1 MGFLKVIKN
10 RAYFKRFQVK
20 YRRRRAG
27 KTDYYARKRLIT
39 QDKYKYNYPKYRFVV
54 RLTNRDIICQIIY
67 SKINGDYVLSSAYS
81 HELPRYGMKAGLT
94 NYSAAYAT
102 GLLLARRVLAKI
114 GLDKKYEGNLAP
126 NGEDYKVEELSEGP
140 RPFKAL
146 LDIGLVRTTTGAKV
160 FSALKGACDG
170 GLNIPHSE
178 KRFVG
183 FDSEN
188 KKGDPEILRKYIFGG
203 HVSDYMKILK
213 SENSVRFQSQFA
225 DYLKNGIGPDDIK
238 SLWEQ
243 THRNIRKD
251 PSPAPKI
258 EKPIDKQKYKKQP
271 KLTIKQ
277 RKLNIKKK
285 REELKKK

>member
-1 MGFLKVIKN
+1 LLKL
-10 RAYFKRFQVK
+10 
-20 YRRRRAG
+20 
-27 KTDYYARKRLIT
+27 D
-39 QDKYKYNYPKYRFVV
+39 
-54 RLTNRDIICQIIY
+54 LT
-67 SKINGDYVLSSAYS
+67 
-81 HELPRYGMKAGLT
+81 
-94 NYSAAYAT
+94 
-102 GLLLARRVLAKI
+102 
-114 GLDKKYEGNLAP
+114 KKYEGNLAP